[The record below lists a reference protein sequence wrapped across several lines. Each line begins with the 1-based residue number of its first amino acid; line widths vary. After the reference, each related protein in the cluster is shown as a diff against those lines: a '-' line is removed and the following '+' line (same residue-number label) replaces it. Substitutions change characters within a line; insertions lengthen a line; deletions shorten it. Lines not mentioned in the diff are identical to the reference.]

1 MMTKLT
7 NELWQ
12 EFFTIMFCKMLGI
25 KHPVSKTHLAEKY
38 NVTVNTIC
46 RWIDK
51 FKLHKYI
58 CDGRKGLSST
68 NKKDRNLKI
77 YEEYW
82 RNGTSLA
89 RIGKKYNVSRQRV
102 HVIVKTMEQH
112 RLNGQV

>member
-1 MMTKLT
+1 MTKLT
-7 NELWQ
+7 DELWQ
-12 EFFTIMFCKMLGI
+12 EFYDYVLQNAWDRQ
-25 KHPVSKTHLAEKY
+25 PVSKTHLAEKY

-46 RWIDK
+46 RWINK
-51 FKLHKYI
+51 FKLHKYV
-58 CDGRKGLSST
+58 CDGRKGLSPT